1 MNAAMSTAR
10 LAGSLAVAL
19 SLAATVAAQA
29 PRAPVHR
36 TGAPYIETMTWTEIR
51 DAIQAGKKTVII
63 PTGGTEQNGP
73 HMILGKHNYIITFA
87 AGLMAERLGNT
98 LVAPTVAW
106 VPEGNPN
113 SANFGAKPGV
123 ISNPSPGYNLLLDAA
138 VRSLRVHGFTDI
150 ILIGDSGGNQG
161 GLRAVAD
168 TLNQEWKGTGVRV
181 YAATDYYEKGH
192 ADINAWLLKDFGY
205 DRATVGSHAGI
216 MDTSQLM
223 YVHPDGVRKEKI
235 ALNGGAAGSAA
246 TGVRGDPTKATA
258 ELGKRMIDFKVDAG
272 VAQFKTLKA
281 AAPAGD
287 GT

>member
-1 MNAAMSTAR
+1 MKATR
-10 LAGSLAVAL
+10 FAL
-19 SLAATVAAQA
+19 SLCTALALAGTAAGQA
-29 PRAPVHR
+29 PKAPVHL

-113 SANFGAKPGV
+113 SANFGSKPGV
-123 ISNPSPGYNLLLDAA
+123 ISNAGPGYTLLLDAA

-150 ILIGDSGGNQG
+150 ILIGDSGGNQS
-161 GLRAVAD
+161 GLRSVAD
-168 TLNQEWKGTGVRV
+168 TLNKEWKAAGARV
-181 YAATDYYEKGH
+181 YAITDYYEKGH
-192 ADINAWLLKDFGY
+192 ADIYAWLQNDHGI
-205 DRATVGSHAGI
+205 DRATVGSHAGT

-223 YVHPDGVRKEKI
+223 YVHPEGVRVAKI
-235 ALNGGAAGSAA
+235 ALNGGPGGSRA
-246 TGVRGDPTKATA
+246 TGVTGDPTKATA
-258 ELGKRMIDFKVDAG
+258 ELGKRMIDSKVDAG

-281 AAPAGD
+281 SAPTG
-287 GT
+287 GGM

>member
-1 MNAAMSTAR
+1 MNAIR

-19 SLAATVAAQA
+19 SLAGAAAAQA
-29 PRAPVHR
+29 PRAPVHL

-51 DAIQAGKKTVII
+51 DAIQGGKKTVII

-87 AGLMAERLGNT
+87 AGLMAERVGNA

-113 SANFGAKPGV
+113 SANFGSKPGV
-123 ISNPSPGYNLLLDAA
+123 ISNAGPGYTLLLDAA

-161 GLRAVAD
+161 GLTAVAD
-168 TLNQEWKGTGVRV
+168 TLNKEWKGSGVRV
-181 YAATDYYEKGH
+181 YAITDYYQKGH
-192 ADINAWLLKDFGY
+192 SDIYAWLLKDHGI
-205 DRATVGSHAGI
+205 DRATVGSHAGT

-223 YVHPDGVRKEKI
+223 YVHPEGVRREKI
-235 ALNGGAAGSAA
+235 ALNGGPEGSRA
-246 TGVRGDPTKATA
+246 TGVTGDPTKATA
-258 ELGKRMIDFKVDAG
+258 ELGKRMIDSKVDAG
-272 VAQFKTLKA
+272 VAQFKALKA
-281 AAPAGD
+281 AAPPGD